1 MSEGALCLYNQ
12 KGYCNFKDK
21 CRRTHENKTCPED
34 TNCRQKECPYRHPKV
49 WRNFSKKKLCWFGE
63 ECAYKHKVEINISQ
77 HEAETAMKHSQEIN
91 AMQEEISHLK
101 VIINYMQ
108 NQINTLGQ
116 DLEMSQKTNI
126 K

>member
-1 MSEGALCLYNQ
+1 MEKLL
-12 KGYCNFKDK
+12 
-21 CRRTHENKTCPED
+21 
-34 TNCRQKECPYRHPKV
+34 
-49 WRNFSKKKLCWFGE
+49 KKKLCWFGE

-101 VIINYMQ
+101 VIINHMQ
-108 NQINTLGQ
+108 NQINTL

-126 K
+126 E